1 MQCLQIDCT
10 QQFTQQK
17 EISTDKQNRWR
28 FFHYVSR
35 GRVVYD
41 LRVGLHALG
50 DAQGTHIVACELLGQ
65 QGKQPYGAA
74 LQGSTLALDVAS
86 QHVAEEA
93 HLAHLFNDLTPE
105 V

>member
-1 MQCLQIDCT
+1 M
-10 QQFTQQK
+10 
-17 EISTDKQNRWR
+17 EI
-28 FFHYVSR
+28 FHYVSR

-50 DAQGTHIVACELLGQ
+50 DAQGTHIIACEFLGQ
-65 QGKQPYGAA
+65 QGQQPYGAV
-74 LQGSTLALDVAS
+74 LQGSTLTLDVAS